1 MTICHGTSRSAHR
14 GIRRRVVR
22 SRAARLWHHR
32 RATVARPLR
41 VNLHRLDLVSLS
53 LFSLVVRTGSIS
65 RGAELAHLAVGAASK
80 RISDLEDAVGAELFE
95 RHSRGVT
102 LTLAGQ
108 ALQRHAQR
116 ILADVDHLAAD
127 LSDHASGIIGVV
139 RMAAITSAVTQFL
152 PADLAGFIAAHA
164 GIRVELDESNS
175 REAVLAVV
183 DGRADIGLFADRTAT
198 LGLQTVSYRR
208 DRLVL
213 VVPAGHALA
222 ARAAQ
227 APMRFAEVADL
238 DFVSL
243 PADTS
248 LAQRLA
254 AESAAI
260 GRRLRVRIHVRSFD
274 AMCQMVAAGLGVA
287 VLPDAAV
294 QPHLRSMGLACIA
307 LADPWV
313 ERELLIGVRD
323 VAALARPVRLLLD
336 HLVARA
342 QG

>member
-1 MTICHGTSRSAHR
+1 M
-14 GIRRRVVR
+14 
-22 SRAARLWHHR
+22 
-32 RATVARPLR
+32 
-41 VNLHRLDLVSLS
+41 NLHRLDLVSLS
-53 LFSLVVRTGSIS
+53 LFNLVVRTGSIS

-80 RISDLEDAVGAELFE
+80 RISDLEDAVDAELFE

-108 ALQRHAQR
+108 ALHRHAQR
-116 ILADVDHLAAD
+116 ILADVDNLAAD
-127 LSDHASGIIGVV
+127 LSDHASGIVGVV
-139 RMAAITSAVTQFL
+139 RLVANTSAVTQFL

-164 GIRVELDESNS
+164 GIRIELDESDS

-183 DGRADIGLFADRTAT
+183 DGRAEIGIFAERTPS
-198 LGLQTVSYRR
+198 LGLQTVLYRR

-222 ARAAQ
+222 SRAPEGTLASL
-227 APMRFAEVADL
+227 APPSALAFAEVADL

-243 PADTS
+243 PKETS

-287 VLPDAAV
+287 VLPDTAV
-294 QPHLRSMGLACIA
+294 RPHLRSMGLARIE
-307 LADPWV
+307 LSDPWV

-323 VAALARPVRLLLD
+323 LAALARPVRLLLD
-336 HLVARA
+336 HLVANVHK
-342 QG
+342 